1 MSFVSFNKNHASH
14 QLEKNVPF
22 SIKAND
28 FLNFISDISTSGRR
42 SYENNSYI

>member
-1 MSFVSFNKNHASH
+1 MSFELLNKNHASH

-22 SIKAND
+22 SIKANV

-42 SYENNSYI
+42 SYKNKNYI